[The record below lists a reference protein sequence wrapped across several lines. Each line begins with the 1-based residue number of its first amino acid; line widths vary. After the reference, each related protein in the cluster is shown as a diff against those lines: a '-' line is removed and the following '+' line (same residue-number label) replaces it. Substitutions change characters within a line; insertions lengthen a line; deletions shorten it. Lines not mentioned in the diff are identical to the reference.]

1 MAGALPN
8 GIRTSELKS
17 RVLNLA
23 QSSVYQI
30 KLNPPVEVKGLLNA
44 RGFNFNLD
52 TSNIELLCDS
62 VALPGNSFQTTDVL
76 NNYAGVTEKIVDRRD
91 FGGGVQ
97 MSFYVDRNYKVLD
110 FFEGWIDWMS
120 NQLSNDGYKSQF
132 AAYRMN
138 YPVTYRGEVFI
149 TKFEKEAYGT
159 STGYTLVGA
168 YPIAINN
175 TPLSYGQSQIMKY
188 NVTFEYLRY
197 TRDQFKWKHRSN
209 SLINNASRVTAEIL
223 SAFNSNPHLNQ
234 ALRDDVT
241 DEGNTRPGV
250 VN

>member
-30 KLNPPVEVKGLLNA
+30 KLNPPAEVKGLLNT

-120 NQLSNDGYKSQF
+120 NQLNNDGYKSQF

-168 YPIAINN
+168 YPTAINN

-188 NVTFEYLRY
+188 TVTFEYLRY

-234 ALRDDVT
+234 ALRDDVA

>member
-30 KLNPPVEVKGLLNA
+30 KLNPPAEVKGLLNT

-120 NQLSNDGYKSQF
+120 NK
-132 AAYRMN
+132 
-138 YPVTYRGEVFI
+138 
-149 TKFEKEAYGT
+149 
-159 STGYTLVGA
+159 
-168 YPIAINN
+168 
-175 TPLSYGQSQIMKY
+175 
-188 NVTFEYLRY
+188 
-197 TRDQFKWKHRSN
+197 
-209 SLINNASRVTAEIL
+209 
-223 SAFNSNPHLNQ
+223 
-234 ALRDDVT
+234 
-241 DEGNTRPGV
+241 
-250 VN
+250 